1 MFFQSKPEEF
11 TENLG
16 KILEKCL
23 RGISLFS
30 KVAGCMSVALLIL
43 GFLLFN
49 EFAQTF
55 SDFLG
60 LIRDWKQSYCQN

>member
-1 MFFQSKPEEF
+1 MFFQSKSEEF

-30 KVAGCMSVALLIL
+30 KVAGCMIRLEGELLPKLKGVA
-43 GFLLFN
+43 
-49 EFAQTF
+49 
-55 SDFLG
+55 
-60 LIRDWKQSYCQN
+60 